1 MLSAVRKRQLNKF
14 KKLLNISDLD
24 IELLNTALTHS
35 SYNYESDNADLPD
48 YERLEFLGD
57 SVLRICVSEYLFDK
71 YPDYNEGKLTKIR
84 STLVSDRFISTLA
97 DKINLKNY
105 LNMGIHEEKDG
116 GREKESINACAFEA
130 VLGAVYKTAGFEEAK
145 NFIYRMYADTD
156 TNFDEIMLNFN
167 TKELLQQ
174 YTQGLNKD
182 LPEYKIINESGKA
195 HNKTFEVS
203 VIYQNKELGRG
214 TAKTKKDAEK
224 NAAYNALKNLKVL
237 KECKNG

>member
-24 IELLNTALTHS
+24 LELLNTALTHS
-35 SYNYESDNADLPD
+35 SYNYESDNSELPD

-57 SVLRICVSEYLFDK
+57 SVLRICVSEFLFDK
-71 YPDYNEGKLTKIR
+71 YPDYDEGKLTKIR
-84 STLVSDRFISTLA
+84 STLVSDRFISILA
-97 DKINLKNY
+97 DKISLKNY

-130 VLGAVYKTAGFEEAK
+130 VLGAIYKTAGFEEAK

-182 LPEYKIINESGKA
+182 LK
-195 HNKTFEVS
+195 
-203 VIYQNKELGRG
+203 
-214 TAKTKKDAEK
+214 
-224 NAAYNALKNLKVL
+224 LKCVKGV
-237 KECKNG
+237 

>member
-14 KKLLNISDLD
+14 KKVLNISDLD
-24 IELLNTALTHS
+24 LDLLNTALTHS
-35 SYNYESDNADLPD
+35 SYNFESENTDFPD

-71 YPDYNEGKLTKIR
+71 YPDYDEGKLTKIR

-105 LNMGIHEEKDG
+105 LNIGIHEEKDG
-116 GREKESINACAFEA
+116 GRDKESINACAMEA
-130 VLGAVYKTAGFEEAK
+130 VLGAVYKSKGFEKAK
-145 NFIYRMYADTD
+145 SLIYTLYSDIDTSFED
-156 TNFDEIMLNFN
+156 IMLNFN

-174 YTQGLNKD
+174 YTQSLNKD
-182 LPEYKIINESGKA
+182 LPEYKVINETGKA

-224 NAAYNALKNLKVL
+224 NAAYNALKQLNLL
-237 KECKNG
+237 QEGGNE